1 MKRVIVLIGI
11 CLSLCLGTSAQG
23 ELTAQFDAAYRAHP
37 NVPRPLLE
45 ALAYSASHGQNLQ
58 PEAEYELHE
67 APGRYGLFALIED
80 GKGYFFN
87 NLQAVCRAGNI
98 SPDTYKRSTADQIM
112 AVAAYLDQ
120 QCGIMN
126 ARTLAQMAPVIATLS
141 EIPTQGNVN
150 AFARASALYDVYQY
164 LNQGV
169 ASGRLVFEGKRIM
182 PEAWFTPEIYRLVT
196 APSVVIKNEQVI
208 GADGTVMEQD
218 ETGLAAG
225 TATTDYIPAIWVA
238 SPNYSARSL
247 AISAVTIH
255 TTQGSY
261 AGSISWFQNTAS
273 GVSAHYVLRSSDGQV
288 TQMVREVNK
297 AWHVGSE
304 NSYTIGLEHEG
315 FVNDASWYTTAMY
328 NSSAA
333 LVRDICGDNA
343 INPTT
348 CYSGAASSG
357 TNLLSSAIKIKGHQ
371 HFPNQTHTD
380 PGINWNWALYYS
392 LINPV
397 SCGVSTTQNESY
409 INTAFANLNWSAVSG
424 AASYTV
430 EWKASSATVWSTATT
445 ANNYYTI
452 AGLAASS
459 SYNWRVKTNCSGGSS
474 AYTTTRTFTTRASCW
489 DPNEPNN
496 VYTSP
501 KVITSLTGYTYGK
514 ICASGDVDFYKITTT
529 ATQNIIFKLAT
540 LPKNYNIET
549 YTGAG
554 AYIAGGYAAGT
565 ADETVTLFNRPAG
578 SYLFRVYGATATD
591 NDALNDYRLQITLAA
606 PTVARFGQEG
616 AMGRP
621 EEQSLSIQPNPTGN
635 RAMLVYQAT
644 LAGNA
649 RITVTDF
656 YGRPVYAATK
666 YVQQGFQQWALD
678 AGKWGNGL
686 YMVTIELNGQ
696 KVTQRLVVQK

>member
-1 MKRVIVLIGI
+1 MVLIGI
-11 CLSLCLGTSAQG
+11 GLSLCMGALAQS
-23 ELTAQFDAAYRAHP
+23 ELTAQFDAAYRTHP
-37 NVPRPLLE
+37 GVPRPLLE

-58 PEAEYELHE
+58 PETEYELHE
-67 APGRYGLFALIED
+67 APGRYGLFALVED

-98 SPDTYKRSTADQIM
+98 TPDTYKRSTADQIM
-112 AVAAYLDQ
+112 AVAAYLEQ
-120 QCGIMN
+120 HCQLMN
-126 ARTLAQMAPVIATLS
+126 ARTLEQMAPVLTALS
-141 EIPTQGNVN
+141 EIPMQGSVN

-164 LNQGV
+164 LNKGV
-169 ASGRLVFEGKRIM
+169 ASGRLVFAGKRLN
-182 PEAWFTPEIYRLVT
+182 PEAWFTPDTYRLVT
-196 APSVVIKNEQVI
+196 APSVVIKNEQVT
-208 GADGTVMEQD
+208 GPDGTVMQQD

-273 GVSAHYVLRSSDGQV
+273 SVSAHYVLRSSDGQV

-328 NSSAA
+328 NSSAD

-343 INPTT
+343 IDPTT
-348 CYSGAASSG
+348 CYSGPASSG
-357 TNLLSSAIKIKGHQ
+357 TNLLSTAIKIKGHQ

-397 SCGVSTTQNESY
+397 SCGVSATQNESY

-430 EWKASSATVWSTATT
+430 EWKAAAATVWSTATIT
-445 ANNYYTI
+445 NNYYTI

-474 AYTTTRTFTTRASCW
+474 AYTATRTFTTQASCW

-549 YTGAG
+549 YTGTG

-616 AMGRP
+616 SMGQP
-621 EEQSLSIQPNPTGN
+621 AESLLSIQPNPTAN
-635 RAMLVYQAT
+635 RALLVYQSR
-644 LAGNA
+644 LAGRA

-656 YGRPVYAATK
+656 YGRPVYAATQ
-666 YVQQGFQQWALD
+666 YVQSGFQQLALD